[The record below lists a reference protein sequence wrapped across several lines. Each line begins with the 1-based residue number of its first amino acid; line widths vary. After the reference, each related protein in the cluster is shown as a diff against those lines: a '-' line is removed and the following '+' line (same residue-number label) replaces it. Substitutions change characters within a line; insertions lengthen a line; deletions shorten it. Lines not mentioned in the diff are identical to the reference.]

1 MIMKLLPS
9 VLLLKII
16 RIEEVKRLTFSNVIP
31 NAWPIIQ
38 IPGVQDDEG
47 KLKAK
52 NHVS

>member
-16 RIEEVKRLTFSNVIP
+16 RIEVKRLTFSNVIP